1 MSWYRA
7 HIVLQ
12 RLTRLSACACLV
24 LVAFAA
30 VGGGPYR
37 IADFEPGDV
46 GLTDPTCLI
55 GIDRIRLGF
64 RSAPHRSASSIAGGL
79 DRHWRD
85 RPGS

>member
-12 RLTRLSACACLV
+12 RLTRLRTACACLV
-24 LVAFAA
+24 LVASAS
-30 VGGGPYR
+30 GTR
-37 IADFEPGDV
+37 WLSLPGDV

>member
-12 RLTRLSACACLV
+12 RLTRLSACAPVSFWSL
-24 LVAFAA
+24 
-30 VGGGPYR
+30 
-37 IADFEPGDV
+37 PGDV

-64 RSAPHRSASSIAGGL
+64 RSAPHRSVSSIDGGL
-79 DRHWRD
+79 DRRWRD